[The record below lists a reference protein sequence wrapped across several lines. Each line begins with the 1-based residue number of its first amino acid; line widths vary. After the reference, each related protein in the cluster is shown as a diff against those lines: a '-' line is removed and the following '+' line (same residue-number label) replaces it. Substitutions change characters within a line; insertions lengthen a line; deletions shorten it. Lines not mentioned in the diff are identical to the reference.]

1 MSRSDPAPKQPGPET
16 SGTEDARALT
26 PDVLRRILFGSLLG
40 AAGGILFWLAH
51 MPLPWMLGSMLFTM
65 VASIFGA
72 PILPP
77 GRIRPALVAVI
88 GVLLGSGFT
97 PALMGQLG
105 DWVISLGLL
114 ALYLAI
120 SGVLAVPFYMKV
132 GGFDRITAFCSGMPG
147 GLMEMVSLGKD
158 LGGDERKIILAHAAR
173 IVVTISLISFWFR
186 IIEGQNVGT
195 AITKGGSPSWQD
207 LAILAA
213 CGVIG
218 AFVALKLRLPAAT
231 LVGPMLLSAAVH
243 VTGITT
249 SAPPQ
254 GLVIACQVLMG
265 TIMGCRFL
273 GAGRREV
280 IHAVSLS
287 FGATLMTLLVT
298 LLFALVFGAFIG
310 QTTSQIVLAYAP
322 GGLTEMSLIALAM
335 KAEVAYVASHHITR
349 IVLLISFAPLV
360 LSLIDRRPPGRI
372 KPRD

>member
-1 MSRSDPAPKQPGPET
+1 MSQPDPDTEKPGPET
-16 SGTEDARALT
+16 SGTGDLRALT
-26 PDVLRRILFGSLLG
+26 PDVLRRIALGALLG
-40 AAGGILFWLAH
+40 AAGGVLFWLLR

-65 VASIFGA
+65 TASIFGA

-77 GRIRPALVAVI
+77 NRIRPALVAVI
-88 GVLLGSGFT
+88 GVLLGSGFS

-114 ALYLAI
+114 ALYLI
-120 SGVLAVPFYMKV
+120 VSGILAVPFYMKV
-132 GGFDRITAFCSGMPG
+132 GGFDRVTAFCSGMPG

-158 LGGDERKIILAHAAR
+158 LGGDERRIILAHAAR

-186 IIEGQNVGT
+186 IIEGQTVGT
-195 AITKGGSPSWQD
+195 TITRGGPPGWQD

-218 AFVALKLRLPAAT
+218 AFTALKLRLPAAT

-243 VTGITT
+243 VTGITA

-254 GLVIACQVLMG
+254 GLVIVCQVLMG

-298 LLFALVFGAFIG
+298 LLFALGFGALIG
-310 QTTSQIVLAYAP
+310 QSTAQIVLAYAP

-335 KAEVAYVASHHITR
+335 KAEVAYVASHHIAR
-349 IVLLISFAPLV
+349 IVLLISFAPLI